1 MRSERGAAKLGLVVG
16 VVVLL
21 GGAVA
26 VGALLARPRG
36 DTKPRLNHAT
46 VPLGGFVVNLDPGDG
61 FRYLKV
67 TLALEVETPLG
78 GEALKEAAAEARYRW
93 SDVVVRTLTG
103 QRYSAL
109 RTPEGR
115 ERIGRE
121 LVRRLNEEAGD
132 DRFHVKAVY
141 FSEFVAQ

>member
-1 MRSERGAAKLGLVVG
+1 MRSERGAVKQGLLAG
-16 VVVLL
+16 VLVLL
-21 GGAVA
+21 AGAMA

-36 DTKPRLNHAT
+36 EIKPKLNHTT
-46 VPLGGFVVNLDPGDG
+46 VPLGGFVVNLDPADG

-67 TLALEVETPLG
+67 TLALEVETPLA
-78 GEALKEAAAEARYRW
+78 GEALKEAASEARYRW

-109 RTPEGR
+109 HTPEGR

-121 LVRRLNEEAGD
+121 LVRRLNEEGKD
-132 DRFHVKAVY
+132 GRFHVKAVY